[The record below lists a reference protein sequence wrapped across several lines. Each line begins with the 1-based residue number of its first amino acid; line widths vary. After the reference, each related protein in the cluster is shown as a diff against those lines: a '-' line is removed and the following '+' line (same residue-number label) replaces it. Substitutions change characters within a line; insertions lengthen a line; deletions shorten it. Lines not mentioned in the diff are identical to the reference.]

1 MIPAELGRK
10 SVQYY
15 QGTGSEV
22 TAAEPY
28 LVDINQSLFPK
39 SNSEMHVQIPS

>member
-10 SVQYY
+10 SVQCYH
-15 QGTGSEV
+15 GTGSEV
-22 TAAEPY
+22 NRAEPY

-39 SNSEMHVQIPS
+39 NNSEMHIQIPS